1 MEKFRVVKE
10 IPGKEYLTGHDLFL
24 LCIEESK
31 IYSDLRLLTKYKLYL
46 TSRINLKTFDIL
58 YGGDWAD
65 LTTHL
70 HPLEYNGVFE
80 AVKEEVKKE
89 HTDEDIIE
97 FANYCWYNDLGK
109 VYFRRCGDAVYV
121 SKKPLKE
128 LLDEFKKQKTT

>member
-89 HTDEDIIE
+89 HTDQDMIE
-97 FANYCWYNDLGK
+97 FANYCAYKIGENRLGGK
-109 VYFRRCGDAVYV
+109 
-121 SKKPLKE
+121 STWKE
-128 LLDEFKKQKTT
+128 LLDEYKKQKTT